1 VGITTKRSGTP
12 VKFDPEK
19 AAKVI
24 GAFVPGAILRR
35 TDQGISSTGQAF
47 ASYSTQY
54 RRQLQR
60 MGEDQKIDLRLTGGL
75 MNSIKVRETRITGNG
90 VEVVIAPDTGSS
102 NQVRAPSEI
111 RALRRAGLVEGRFG
125 ETGISKTLRRG
136 EARQLER
143 DLKRESGQR
152 QIKTGEQGPPHNVL
166 GYWIH
171 HGTSTTPARPF
182 MGLTPD
188 QERELNT
195 LLGKAKVF
203 G

>member
-1 VGITTKRSGTP
+1 MGITTKRSGTP
-12 VKFDPEK
+12 VKFDAAK

-75 MNSIKVRETRITGNG
+75 MNSIKVRETRITGTG

-111 RALRRAGLVEGRFG
+111 RALRQAGLVEGRFG
-125 ETGISKTLRRG
+125 ETAISKTL
-136 EARQLER
+136 
-143 DLKRESGQR
+143 
-152 QIKTGEQGPPHNVL
+152 TGEQGPPHNVL

-182 MGLTPD
+182 MGLTKE
-188 QERELNT
+188 QEAELYR
-195 LLGKAKVF
+195 LLGKARIF

>member
-12 VKFDPEK
+12 VKFDAEK

-47 ASYSTQY
+47 ASYSQSY
-54 RRQLQR
+54 RERLAS
-60 MGEDQKIDLRLTGGL
+60 MSEDQKIDLRLTGGL
-75 MNSIKVRETRITGNG
+75 MNSIKVRDKRITSQG
-90 VEVVIAPDTGSS
+90 VEVVIAPDTGASP
-102 NQVRAPSEI
+102 QVSPRNGKAH
-111 RALRRAGLVEGRFG
+111 R
-125 ETGISKTLRRG
+125 TGK
-136 EARQLER
+136 
-143 DLKRESGQR
+143 
-152 QIKTGEQGPPHNVL
+152 QGPAHNVL

-182 MGLTPD
+182 MGLTPE
-188 QERELNT
+188 QERELNV

>member
-1 VGITTKRSGTP
+1 MGITTKRSGTP

-102 NQVRAPSEI
+102 SQVRAPSEI

-125 ETGISKTLRRG
+125 ETSINKALRRG

-171 HGTSTTPARPF
+171 HGTSTTPARRF

-188 QERELNT
+188 QERELNV